1 MDPEQL
7 HTANE
12 GGGHFFSA
20 REASKERYLHRS
32 QEESA
37 KTAPNGGEFSVTK
50 ISKENQTSGG
60 YLGATYERFL
70 QMPVAVVV
78 TVVWLMGLTL
88 LSSGVLI
95 LYALGT
101 SLASVVAGA

>member
-1 MDPEQL
+1 MDPEL

-12 GGGHFFSA
+12 GGNFFA
-20 REASKERYLHRS
+20 REASKERRLHRS
-32 QEESA
+32 QEEPA
-37 KTAPNGGEFSVTK
+37 KTAPNGGEFSAKK
-50 ISKENQTSGG
+50 ISKENQASGG

-101 SLASVVAGA
+101 SLASVMAGA